1 MIHPASAY
9 FTSYLNIALGLVF
22 EMTPSSCHTCN
33 PKRFPF
39 SYALPG
45 YLTNTIRLWPTEVHR
60 ASHPCINLNWIACS
74 TIIYQQLH
82 CHVRIMVPSGKG
94 TAPVRKMTT
103 WLTLSASCECSCGP
117 TSTQQFTK
125 QTKYEGQT

>member
-1 MIHPASAY
+1 M
-9 FTSYLNIALGLVF
+9 
-22 EMTPSSCHTCN
+22 
-33 PKRFPF
+33 
-39 SYALPG
+39 
-45 YLTNTIRLWPTEVHR
+45 
-60 ASHPCINLNWIACS
+60 
-74 TIIYQQLH
+74 LH

-125 QTKYEGQT
+125 QTKYEGLRFTKLELLGSPSAHWPLIKWGPLARHKVWTQDEPHSGKGVPVYNSNGSIIGIP